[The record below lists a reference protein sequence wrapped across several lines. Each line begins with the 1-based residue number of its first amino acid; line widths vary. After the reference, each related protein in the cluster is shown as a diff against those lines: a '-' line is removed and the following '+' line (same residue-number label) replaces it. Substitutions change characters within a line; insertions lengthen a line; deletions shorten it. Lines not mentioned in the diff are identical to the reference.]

1 MAYATKLGA
10 LTEELVTLLT
20 STSVNVSSFAL
31 FLESSKGEQRLP
43 KRSFNAIRNPVLIE
57 T

>member
-20 STSVNVSSFAL
+20 STSVKVSSFAL
-31 FLESSKGEQRLP
+31 FLEFSKGEQHLP
-43 KRSFNAIRNPVLIE
+43 KRSFNAIRNPGLIE